1 MPNIKPISELRNYAS
16 ILDEVGPGSPVF
28 LTRNG
33 HGEYA
38 VISSEDQEEDE
49 KTKAALKF
57 MCEMNKGIESGEK
70 EGWLSSD
77 QIRTRL
83 KARRENG

>member
-1 MPNIKPISELRNYAS
+1 MPNIKPISDLRNYAS
-16 ILDEVGPGSPVF
+16 ILDEVAPGSPVF

-38 VISSEDQEEDE
+38 VISIKDQEEYE

-70 EGWLSSD
+70 EGWLTSD
-77 QIRTRL
+77 EIRAKL
-83 KARRENG
+83 KARRENV

>member
-1 MPNIKPISELRNYAS
+1 MPNIKPISDLRNYSS
-16 ILDEVGPGSPVF
+16 ILDEVVPGSPVF

-38 VISSEDQEEDE
+38 VISIEDQEEYE

-57 MCEMNKGIESGEK
+57 MCEMNKGIEAGEK
-70 EGWLSSD
+70 EGWLTSD
-77 QIRTRL
+77 QVRAAL
-83 KARRENG
+83 DARRTNG